1 MKFYKID
8 GQKDKGSYSMALY
21 FYKALSKEGKKISGY
36 LDASSVES
44 VRSQLTGKGLF
55 PFEIKT
61 QTESNVSFFKTLFE
75 QSVSTK
81 DLIFFTKQLAVLLK
95 SGVPLMQALELLSE
109 QFTGKLR
116 SIIISLK
123 DGVKEGK
130 SLADGLASYPKTFS
144 NIYIQLIRA
153 GEATGKLETILER
166 LTQYLERQDE
176 IQKKVSGALAYPL
189 IQIGVI
195 VLVVIA
201 IMTFVIPNL
210 QTMLRSSGQEMP
222 LATQIL
228 LTGSYLITNYYMYI
242 LVAVTAIAVA
252 LKYWSSTPQGKRTID
267 RIVLK
272 LPLIKFF
279 ARTNAIVQFCN
290 TLGMLLES
298 GVSLSNALDIV
309 VDVIDNSVLVETL
322 KEARDKIIKQGKI
335 TPFLKETGLFPP
347 MAIYLINTGE
357 QSGKLDY
364 MLLTVARNYEVEL
377 TELTDRLTDNI
388 PTIMTLIMAVVVGFI
403 MWAVM
408 GPILGM
414 YEMSGI

>member
-1 MKFYKID
+1 
-8 GQKDKGSYSMALY
+8 MALY
-21 FYKALSKEGKKISGY
+21 FYKALSKEGKKISGQ

-44 VRSQLTGKGLF
+44 VRAHLSSKGLF
-55 PFEIKT
+55 PIEIT
-61 QTESNVSFFKTLFE
+61 IQNNSNLNMHFIKSLFE
-75 QSVSTK
+75 QPVSTK

-95 SGVPLMQALELLSE
+95 SGVPLLQALELLSE
-109 QFTGKLR
+109 QFSGKLR
-116 SIIISLK
+116 SILISLK

-130 SLADGLASYPKTFS
+130 SLADGLQAYPKTFS
-144 NIYIQLIRA
+144 NIYIQLVRA

-166 LTQYLERQDE
+166 LTDYLQRDEE
-176 IQKKVSGALAYPL
+176 IQKKVSGALFYPA

-195 VLVVIA
+195 VLVVVA

-210 QTMLRSSGQEMP
+210 QSMLKSTGQELP

-228 LTGSYLITNYYMYI
+228 LTGSYALTNHYMAILLVILLIT
-242 LVAVTAIAVA
+242 IAFQ
-252 LKYWSSTPQGKRTID
+252 YWKSTPTGKHTLDKI
-267 RIVLK
+267 ILK

-290 TLGMLLES
+290 TLGMLMES
-298 GVSLSNALDIV
+298 GVTLSNALDIV
-309 VDVIDNSVLVETL
+309 CDIIDNTILVQTL
-322 KEARDKIIKQGKI
+322 KDARDKIIKQGKI
-335 TPFLKETGLFPP
+335 TPFLKETNLFPP

-357 QSGKLDY
+357 QSGKLDE

-377 TELTDRLTDNI
+377 TDLTDKLTDNI
-388 PTIMTLIMAVVVGFI
+388 PTIMTFVMAGVVGFI

>member
-1 MKFYKID
+1 
-8 GQKDKGSYSMALY
+8 MALY
-21 FYKALSKEGKKISGY
+21 FYKALSKDGKKISGY
-36 LDASSVES
+36 LDASSAES

-55 PFEIKT
+55 PFEIKSSA
-61 QTESNVSFFKTLFE
+61 QGGSGLSFFKSLFE
-75 QSVSTK
+75 KQVSIK

-123 DGVKEGK
+123 DGIKEGK

-144 NIYIQLIRA
+144 NIYIQLVKA

-166 LTQYLERQDE
+166 LTGYLERQEE
-176 IQKKVSGALAYPL
+176 IQKKVSGAMFLPL
-189 IQIGVI
+189 LQLGVI
-195 VLVVIA
+195 VLVVVA
-201 IMTFVIPNL
+201 IMTLVIPNL
-210 QTMLRSSGQEMP
+210 QSMLRASGQEMP
-222 LATQIL
+222 MATKIL
-228 LTGSYLITNYYMYI
+228 LAGSYALTHYYMYI
-242 LVAVTAIAVA
+242 VIVILIIAVSFQ
-252 LKYWSSTPQGKRTID
+252 YWRSTSQGKHTID
-267 RIVLK
+267 KIILK
-272 LPLIKFF
+272 LPFIKFF
-279 ARTNAIVQFCN
+279 ARTSAVVQFCN

-309 VDVIDNSVLVETL
+309 CDIIDNSVLVETL
-322 KEARDKIIKQGKI
+322 KQARDKIIKQGKI
-335 TPFLKETGLFPP
+335 TPFLKETGIFPP

-377 TELTDRLTDNI
+377 TELTDRITDNI
-388 PTIMTLIMAVVVGFI
+388 PTIMIFVMAGVVGFI

>member
-1 MKFYKID
+1 
-8 GQKDKGSYSMALY
+8 MALY
-21 FYKALSKEGKKISGY
+21 FYKALSKEGKKVSGY
-36 LDASSVES
+36 LDASSPEA

-61 QTESNVSFFKTLFE
+61 QTEGGSGLSFFKSLFE
-75 QSVSTK
+75 QSVAIK

-95 SGVPLMQALELLSE
+95 SGVPLMQSLELLSE
-109 QFTGKLR
+109 QFSGKLR

-144 NIYIQLIRA
+144 NIYVQLVRA

-166 LTQYLERQDE
+166 LTVYLEREDE
-176 IQKKVSGALAYPL
+176 IQKKVSGAMFMPILQL
-189 IQIGVI
+189 GVI
-195 VLVVIA
+195 ALVVVA
-201 IMTFVIPNL
+201 IMTLVIPNL
-210 QTMLRSSGQEMP
+210 QSMLRASGQEMP
-222 LATQIL
+222 VATKIL
-228 LTGSYLITNYYMYI
+228 LAGSYGLTNYYMYI
-242 LVAVTAIAVA
+242 LIAVLTA
-252 LKYWSSTPQGKRTID
+252 AVVFQYWRSTPQGKNTID

-279 ARTNAIVQFCN
+279 ARTSAIVQFCN

-309 VDVIDNSVLVETL
+309 CDIIDNSILVETL

-347 MAIYLINTGE
+347 MATYLINTGE

-377 TELTDRLTDNI
+377 TELTDRITDNI
-388 PTIMTLIMAVVVGFI
+388 PTIMIFVMAGVVGFI